1 MRYVD
6 TAISIRQ
13 AYREVKAFEWEGDYR
28 AAARKAI
35 KALLEGRMEEYIE
48 DHLEEMNLQGI
59 ADRRNGG
66 YERHIVTEA
75 GDVVVAV
82 QRTRLKSAREVLKG
96 FGRRSVVVDRM
107 ILECFVLGLSTRKVG
122 RALLGALGE
131 KVSAATV
138 SRVSRQLDGA
148 VEAYHRRRILNCYQF
163 LLFDGVVLKK
173 RTGAG
178 SKKRVVLVALGIT
191 KEGKKEV
198 IDFKLAAGES
208 QGAWESF
215 LNGLYRRGLSGEGV
229 ELIVVDGGT
238 GLLAGLDLVYGSIPM
253 QRCWAHKARNVLN
266 RVRKAD
272 HDAVKKDLH
281 RISHAAGSKE
291 AQRMFRR
298 FVLRWRESYPKA
310 VECLEKDIEH
320 LLNFFAIADS
330 SLWRHIRTTNAIER
344 RFVEVRR
351 RTRPMGV
358 FSDRTSMERILF
370 AIFTY
375 ENTKAGIST
384 PLLLT
389 QNH

>member
-6 TAISIRQ
+6 TGISIRQ
-13 AYREVKAFEWEGDYR
+13 AYKEVKAFEWEGDYR

-48 DHLEEMNLQGI
+48 DHLEEMELQGI

-148 VEAYHRRRILNCYQF
+148 VEAYHRRRILNRYQF

-191 KEGKKEV
+191 KEGKKEI

-238 GLLAGLDLVYGSIPM
+238 GLLAGLDLVYGSIPV

-266 RVRKAD
+266 RVRKSD
-272 HDAVKKDLH
+272 HEEVKKDLH
-281 RISHAAGSKE
+281 RISHATGIKE

-298 FVLRWRESYPKA
+298 FVLKWREQYPKA

-320 LLNFFAIADS
+320 LVNFFAISDS
-330 SLWRHIRTTNAIER
+330 LLWRHIRTTNAIER

-375 ENTKAGIST
+375 ENVKAGIGT

-389 QNH
+389 QNS

>member
-13 AYREVKAFEWEGDYR
+13 AYKEVKTFEWEGDYR
-28 AAARKAI
+28 EAARKAI
-35 KALLEGRMEEYIE
+35 KALLEGRMEGYIE
-48 DHLEEMNLQGI
+48 EHLEEMELQGI

-96 FGRRSVVVDRM
+96 FGRRSAVVDRM

-148 VEAYHRRRILNCYQF
+148 VEAYHRRRIGNRYRF

-191 KEGKKEV
+191 TEGKKEV

-215 LNGLYRRGLSGEGV
+215 LNGLYRRGLCGEGV
-229 ELIVVDGGT
+229 ELIVVDGGR
-238 GLLAGLDLVYGSIPM
+238 GLLAGLDLVYGSIPV

-266 RVRKAD
+266 RVRKTD
-272 HDAVKKDLH
+272 HEEVKKDLH
-281 RISHAAGSKE
+281 RISHATGMKE
-291 AQRMFRR
+291 AQRMLRR
-298 FVLRWRESYPKA
+298 FVLKWRESYPHA

-320 LLNFFAIADS
+320 LVNFFAIVDS

-375 ENTKAGIST
+375 ENMKAGMST

-389 QNH
+389 QNS

>member
-13 AYREVKAFEWEGDYR
+13 AYKEVKAFEWEGDYR

-35 KALLEGRMEEYIE
+35 KALLEGRMEEYIGE
-48 DHLEEMNLQGI
+48 HLEEMELRGI

-148 VEAYHRRRILNCYQF
+148 VEAYHRRRILNRYQF

-198 IDFKLAAGES
+198 IDFKLAGGES

-238 GLLAGLDLVYGSIPM
+238 GLLAGLDLVYGSIPV

-266 RVRKAD
+266 RVRKSD
-272 HDAVKKDLH
+272 HEEVKKDLH
-281 RISHAAGSKE
+281 RISHAAGINE

-298 FVLRWRESYPKA
+298 FVLKWRESYPKA
-310 VECLEKDIEH
+310 VGCLEKDIEH

-370 AIFTY
+370 AIFNY
-375 ENTKAGIST
+375 ENMKAGIST

-389 QNH
+389 QNS

>member
-13 AYREVKAFEWEGDYR
+13 AYKEVKAFEWEGDYR

-48 DHLEEMNLQGI
+48 DHLEEMELQGI

-148 VEAYHRRRILNCYQF
+148 VEAYHRRRILNRYQF

-191 KEGKKEV
+191 KEGKKEI

-229 ELIVVDGGT
+229 ELIVVDGGK
-238 GLLAGLDLVYGSIPM
+238 GLLAGLDLVYGSIPV

-266 RVRKAD
+266 RVRKSD
-272 HDAVKKDLH
+272 HEEVKKDLH
-281 RISHAAGSKE
+281 RISHATGIKE

-298 FVLRWRESYPKA
+298 FVLKWREQYPKA

-320 LLNFFAIADS
+320 LVNFFAISDS
-330 SLWRHIRTTNAIER
+330 LLWRHIRTTNAIER

-375 ENTKAGIST
+375 ENVKAGIGT

-389 QNH
+389 QNS

>member
-13 AYREVKAFEWEGDYR
+13 AFKEVKAFEWEGDYR

-35 KALLEGRMEEYIE
+35 KALLEGKMEEYIE
-48 DHLEEMNLQGI
+48 EHLEEMELRGI

-82 QRTRLKSAREVLKG
+82 QRTRLKSAREVLRC
-96 FGRRSVVVDRM
+96 FGRRSAVVDRM

-131 KVSAATV
+131 KVSAGTV

-148 VEAYHRRRILNCYQF
+148 VEAYHRRRIENRYQF

-191 KEGKKEV
+191 RAGKKEV

-215 LNGLYRRGLSGEGV
+215 LNGLYRRGLTGEGV

-238 GLLAGLDLVYGSIPM
+238 GLLAGLDLVYGSIPV

-266 RVRKAD
+266 RVRQSD
-272 HDAVKKDLH
+272 HEAVKKDLH
-281 RISHAAGSKE
+281 RISHAESSRE

-298 FVLRWRESYPKA
+298 FVLKWRESYPKA
-310 VECLEKDIEH
+310 VECLEKDIEE
-320 LLNFFAIADS
+320 LCNFFAISDS

-375 ENTKAGIST
+375 ENMKAGIST

-389 QNH
+389 QNS

>member
-13 AYREVKAFEWEGDYR
+13 AFKEVKGFEWEGDYR
-28 AAARKAI
+28 ASAREAI
-35 KALLEGRMEEYIE
+35 KGLLEGKMSEYIE
-48 DHLEEMNLQGI
+48 DHLEEMELQGI
-59 ADRRNGG
+59 TDRRNGG

-131 KVSAATV
+131 QVSAATV

-148 VEAYHRRRILNCYQF
+148 VAAYHRRRIGNRYRF
-163 LLFDGVVLKK
+163 LLFDGVVVKK

-191 KEGKKEV
+191 TEGKKEV

-229 ELIVVDGGT
+229 EVIVVDGGT
-238 GLLAGLDLVYGSIPM
+238 GLLAGLDLVYDSIPV

-266 RVRKAD
+266 RVRRSD
-272 HDAVKKDLH
+272 HKEVKKDLH
-281 RISHAAGSKE
+281 RISHATGIKE

-298 FVLRWRESYPKA
+298 FVLKWRESYPKA

-320 LLNFFAIADS
+320 LVSFFSIGDS

-358 FSDRTSMERILF
+358 FSDRTSMDRILF
-370 AIFTY
+370 AIFNY
-375 ENTKAGIST
+375 ENMKEGIST

-389 QNH
+389 QNS

>member
-13 AYREVKAFEWEGDYR
+13 AYKEVKAFEWEGDYR

-48 DHLEEMNLQGI
+48 DHLEEMELQGI

-148 VEAYHRRRILNCYQF
+148 VEAYHRRRILNRYQF

-191 KEGKKEV
+191 KEGKKEI

-238 GLLAGLDLVYGSIPM
+238 GLLAGLDLVYGSIPV

-266 RVRKAD
+266 RVRKSD
-272 HDAVKKDLH
+272 HEEVKKDLH
-281 RISHAAGSKE
+281 RISHATGIKE

-298 FVLRWRESYPKA
+298 FVLKWREQYPKA

-320 LLNFFAIADS
+320 LVNFFAISDS
-330 SLWRHIRTTNAIER
+330 LLWRHIRTTNAIER

-375 ENTKAGIST
+375 ENVKAGIGT

-389 QNH
+389 QNS

>member
-6 TAISIRQ
+6 TEISIRQ
-13 AYREVKAFEWEGDYR
+13 AFKEVKGFEWEGDYR
-28 AAARKAI
+28 AAAREAI
-35 KALLEGRMEEYIE
+35 KGLLEGKMLEYIE
-48 DHLEEMNLQGI
+48 DHLEEMELQGI

-148 VEAYHRRRILNCYQF
+148 VVAYHRRSIGNRYRF
-163 LLFDGVVLKK
+163 LLFDGVVVKK

-191 KEGKKEV
+191 KGGKKEV

-215 LNGLYRRGLSGEGV
+215 LNNLYRRGLSGEGV
-229 ELIVVDGGT
+229 AVIVVDGGT
-238 GLLAGLDLVYGSIPM
+238 GLLAGLDLVYGSIPV

-266 RVRKAD
+266 RVRKSD
-272 HDAVKKDLH
+272 HGDVKKDLH
-281 RISHAAGSKE
+281 CISHAAGIKE
-291 AQRMFRR
+291 ARRMFRR
-298 FVLRWRESYPKA
+298 FVLKWRESYPKA

-320 LLNFFAIADS
+320 LVSFFTIADS

-370 AIFTY
+370 AIFNY
-375 ENTKAGIST
+375 ENMKEGIST

-389 QNH
+389 QNS

>member
-13 AYREVKAFEWEGDYR
+13 AYKEVKAFEWEGDYR

-48 DHLEEMNLQGI
+48 DHLEEMELQGI

-131 KVSAATV
+131 NVSAATV

-148 VEAYHRRRILNCYQF
+148 VEAYHRRRILNRYQF

-191 KEGKKEV
+191 KEGKKEI

-229 ELIVVDGGT
+229 ELIVVDGGK
-238 GLLAGLDLVYGSIPM
+238 GLLAGLDLVYGSIPV

-266 RVRKAD
+266 RVRKSD
-272 HDAVKKDLH
+272 HEEVKKDLH
-281 RISHAAGSKE
+281 RISHATGIKE

-298 FVLRWRESYPKA
+298 FVLKWREQYPKA

-320 LLNFFAIADS
+320 LVNFFAISDS
-330 SLWRHIRTTNAIER
+330 LLWRHIRTTNAIER

-375 ENTKAGIST
+375 ENVKAGIGT

-389 QNH
+389 QNS

>member
-13 AYREVKAFEWEGDYR
+13 AYKEVKAFEWEGDYR

-48 DHLEEMNLQGI
+48 DHLEEMELQGI

-148 VEAYHRRRILNCYQF
+148 VEAYHRRRILNRYQF

-191 KEGKKEV
+191 KEGKKEI

-229 ELIVVDGGT
+229 ELIVVDGGK
-238 GLLAGLDLVYGSIPM
+238 GLLAGLDLVYGGIAV

-266 RVRKAD
+266 RVRKSD
-272 HDAVKKDLH
+272 HEEVKKDLH
-281 RISHAAGSKE
+281 RISHATGIKE

-298 FVLRWRESYPKA
+298 FVLKWREQYPKA

-320 LLNFFAIADS
+320 LVNFFAISDS
-330 SLWRHIRTTNAIER
+330 LLWRHIRTTNAIER

-375 ENTKAGIST
+375 ENVKAGIGT

-389 QNH
+389 QNS

>member
-13 AYREVKAFEWEGDYR
+13 AYKEVKAFEWEGDYR
-28 AAARKAI
+28 AAARQTI
-35 KALLEGRMEEYIE
+35 KRLLEEKMEEYIE
-48 DHLEEMNLQGI
+48 EHLEEMEQAGI

-66 YERHIVTEA
+66 YERHIVTET

-82 QRTRLKSAREVLKG
+82 QRTRLKSARAVLQC
-96 FGRRSVVVDRM
+96 FGRRSAVVDRM

-122 RALLGALGE
+122 VALLGALGE
-131 KVSAATV
+131 KVSAGTV

-148 VEAYHRRRILNCYQF
+148 VEAYHRRRIVNRYRF

-191 KEGKKEV
+191 KAGKKEI
-198 IDFKLAAGES
+198 IDFKLASGES

-215 LNGLYRRGLSGEGV
+215 LNGLYRRGLSEEGV
-229 ELIVVDGGT
+229 ELIVVDGGK
-238 GLLAGLDLVYGSIPM
+238 GLLAGLDLVYGSIPV
-253 QRCWAHKARNVLN
+253 QRCWAHKTRNVLN
-266 RVRKAD
+266 RVRQAD
-272 HDAVKKDLH
+272 HEEVKKDLH
-281 RISHAAGSKE
+281 RISHAAGMQE
-291 AQRMFRR
+291 AQRMYRR
-298 FVLRWRESYPKA
+298 FVLKWRESYPKA
-310 VECLEKDIEH
+310 VDCLVKDIED
-320 LLNFFAIADS
+320 LCNFFAISDS

-375 ENTKAGIST
+375 ENMKAGTST

-389 QNH
+389 QNA

>member
-13 AYREVKAFEWEGDYR
+13 AYKEVKAFEWEGDYR

-48 DHLEEMNLQGI
+48 DHLEEMELQGI

-229 ELIVVDGGT
+229 ELIVVDGGK
-238 GLLAGLDLVYGSIPM
+238 GLLAGLDLVYGSIPV

-266 RVRKAD
+266 RVRKSD
-272 HDAVKKDLH
+272 HEEVKKDLH
-281 RISHAAGSKE
+281 RISHATGIKE

-298 FVLRWRESYPKA
+298 FVLKWRESYPKA

-320 LLNFFAIADS
+320 LLNVFAISDS

-375 ENTKAGIST
+375 ENVKAGIGT

-389 QNH
+389 QNS

>member
-1 MRYVD
+1 
-6 TAISIRQ
+6 
-13 AYREVKAFEWEGDYR
+13 
-28 AAARKAI
+28 
-35 KALLEGRMEEYIE
+35 
-48 DHLEEMNLQGI
+48 
-59 ADRRNGG
+59 
-66 YERHIVTEA
+66 
-75 GDVVVAV
+75 
-82 QRTRLKSAREVLKG
+82 
-96 FGRRSVVVDRM
+96 
-107 ILECFVLGLSTRKVG
+107 
-122 RALLGALGE
+122 
-131 KVSAATV
+131 
-138 SRVSRQLDGA
+138 
-148 VEAYHRRRILNCYQF
+148 
-163 LLFDGVVLKK
+163 VVLKK

-298 FVLRWRESYPKA
+298 FVLKWRESYPKA

-320 LLNFFAIADS
+320 LVSFYAIADS

>member
-13 AYREVKAFEWEGDYR
+13 AYKEVKAFEWEGDYR

-48 DHLEEMNLQGI
+48 EHLEEMELQGI

-131 KVSAATV
+131 KVSAGTV

-148 VEAYHRRRILNCYQF
+148 VEAYHRRRIENRYQF

-191 KEGKKEV
+191 KEGKKEI

-229 ELIVVDGGT
+229 ELIVVDGGK
-238 GLLAGLDLVYGSIPM
+238 GLLAGLDLVYGSIPV

-266 RVRKAD
+266 RVRKSD
-272 HDAVKKDLH
+272 HEEVKKDLH
-281 RISHAAGSKE
+281 RISHATGIKE

-298 FVLRWRESYPKA
+298 FVLKWREQYPKA

-320 LLNFFAIADS
+320 LVNFFAISDS
-330 SLWRHIRTTNAIER
+330 LLWRHIRTTNAIER

-375 ENTKAGIST
+375 ENVKAGIGT

-389 QNH
+389 QNS